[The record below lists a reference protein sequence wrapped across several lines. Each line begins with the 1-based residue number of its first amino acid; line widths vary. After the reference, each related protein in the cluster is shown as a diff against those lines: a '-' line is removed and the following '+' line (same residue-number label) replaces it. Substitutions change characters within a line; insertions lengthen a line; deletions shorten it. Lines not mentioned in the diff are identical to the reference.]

1 MYPAGPDLLEFI
13 IDNFNTENLPR
24 KIKNLLYFT
33 IGVFASAII
42 FFCIFGLFRI
52 AFLSICHQ

>member
-1 MYPAGPDLLEFI
+1 MYPSGPSLLEFI

-24 KIKNLLYFT
+24 KIKNILYFA

-42 FFCIFGLFRI
+42 FFCIFRLFRI
-52 AFLSICHQ
+52 AFLSIFPQ